1 MTSIDAIWGRSKALT
16 KCCSNNGRNFFLALA
31 IAAFSL
37 NISNTAASAQTNYPS
52 RTIRVIVPLPPGPVA
67 DLLPRIIGDKLS
79 SKWGQAVVIE
89 NRPGAGSNI
98 GADSVARAE
107 GDGYTLL
114 ATPPAPLV
122 IAQHFYPSL
131 PFDPTKFVPVS
142 VMVKLPA
149 VLVVNPK
156 VPASSFPE
164 LVAYAKANPDKLSYG
179 SPGLGQTP
187 QLAMVKL
194 MAAAGIQFQH
204 VPYQGM
210 APASRDLLA
219 GHIDIMIDNL
229 GNVMD
234 YIKGGQLKLIA
245 TTSDARLP
253 QFPDVPTVAETLP
266 GVTHTDWL
274 AVVAPQKTP
283 PAIAMKLSQSIAEIL
298 KMPDVAQRLEILQL
312 TAVGSTPAE
321 AAKMIAQESERWR
334 QVIAA
339 AGLKAQ

>member
-1 MTSIDAIWGRSKALT
+1 MTSIDAICDHSKALT
-16 KCCSNNGRNFFLALA
+16 KYCSSNGRNFILTLA
-31 IAAFSL
+31 IAASGL
-37 NISNTAASAQTNYPS
+37 SIWNTAALAETDYPS
-52 RTIRVIVPLPPGPVA
+52 RVIRVIVPLPPGPIFDTV
-67 DLLPRIIGDKLS
+67 PRLIGDKLS
-79 SKWGQAVVIE
+79 SKWGQPVVIE
-89 NRPGAGSNI
+89 NRPGAGSTI
-98 GADSVARAE
+98 GADAVARAE

-122 IAQHFYPSL
+122 IAPHFYPSL
-131 PFDPTKFVPVS
+131 SYDAAKFVPVS
-142 VMVKLPA
+142 VVAKVPTA
-149 VLVVNPK
+149 LVVNPK

-164 LVAYAKANPDKLSYG
+164 LVAYAKANPGKLSYG

-194 MAAAGIQFQH
+194 MAAAGIEFLH

-210 APASRDLLA
+210 APATRDLLA
-219 GHIDIMIDNL
+219 GHVDIMIDNV
-229 GNVMD
+229 GNVMEH
-234 YIKGGQLKLIA
+234 IKAGRLKLIA
-245 TTSDARLP
+245 ITSDARLP

-283 PAIAMKLSQSIAEIL
+283 SAIATKLSQAISDTL
-298 KMPDVAQRLEILQL
+298 KLPDVAGRLEILHL

-321 AAKMIAQESERWR
+321 TAQMIAQESERWR

>member
-1 MTSIDAIWGRSKALT
+1 MTSIDAIWDRSKALT
-16 KCCSNNGRNFFLALA
+16 KFCGRNFFLALA
-31 IAAFSL
+31 MAALSL
-37 NISNTAASAQTNYPS
+37 NNSNTAVSAQTTQTNYPS

-67 DLLPRIIGDKLS
+67 DLVPRIIGDKLS

-98 GADSVARAE
+98 GADAVARAE

-122 IAQHFYPSL
+122 IAQHFYPNL
-131 PFDPTKFVPVS
+131 PFDPTKFIPVS
-142 VMVKLPA
+142 VVVKLPA

-253 QFPDVPTVAETLP
+253 QFPDVPTVAETLA

-298 KMPDVAQRLEILQL
+298 KLPDVAPRLEILQL

-334 QVIAA
+334 QVIVA